1 MGDDGGMAQ
10 QHPWRRYVAI
20 GDSFS
25 EGIGDPEPR
34 SPGGNRGWA
43 DRVAEVLASSVDDF
57 SYANLAIRGRLLRA
71 IHDEQV
77 GPALDLAPDL
87 ISVSAGGN
95 DILRPGSDPD
105 DVATRLDV
113 LLADLRRDGATV
125 VVFNGPDIGMTP
137 VLRSIRGKVAIFN
150 ENVRWVAAKHDAVVA
165 DMWSLRELADAQM
178 WASDRLHFSPI
189 GHHTIARMTL
199 AALNVE
205 NDLDPRKPEP
215 LPAVSWRQAR
225 VGDIGWAREHL
236 VPWVLRRLRHE
247 SSGDGVTPKRPGF
260 EPVQTLRDG
269 DNSTTN
275 QL

>member
-1 MGDDGGMAQ
+1 MGDHGGMAQ

-43 DRVAEVLASSVDDF
+43 DRVAEVLAGSVDDF
-57 SYANLAIRGRLLRA
+57 AYANLAIRGRLLKG

-77 GPALDLAPDL
+77 EPALALNPDL
-87 ISVSAGGN
+87 ITVSAGGN
-95 DILRPGSDPD
+95 DILRPGTDPD
-105 DVATRLDV
+105 VVASRLERLIV
-113 LLADLRRDGATV
+113 DLRRDGATV

-150 ENVRWVAAKHDAVVA
+150 ENVRWVSAKHDAIVA
-165 DMWSLRELADAQM
+165 DMWALRELADPRM
-178 WASDRLHFSPI
+178 WAPDRLHFSPL

-205 NDLDPRKPEP
+205 NDLEPLKPEP
-215 LPAVSWRQAR
+215 LPASSWRQAR
-225 VGDIGWAREHL
+225 VEDIGWAREFF
-236 VPWVLRRLRHE
+236 VPWVLRRLRNE
-247 SSGDGVTPKRPGF
+247 SSGDGISAKRPGF
-260 EPVQTLRDG
+260 DPIAATSDEDHAER
-269 DNSTTN
+269 
-275 QL
+275 